1 MWVVDMKLCDFGE
14 YKEFIEAKEKYTKN
28 PTSDNYIKMQSLRA
42 NILSELKMLLSDC
55 RLTYEEF
62 FALKDKLFE

>member
-1 MWVVDMKLCDFGE
+1 MYMKLCDFGE
-14 YKEFIEAKEKYTKN
+14 YQDFIEVKEKYTKN

-42 NILSELKMLLSDC
+42 NILSELKMLLSDG
-55 RLTYEEF
+55 RLTYGEF

>member
-1 MWVVDMKLCDFGE
+1 MYMKLCDFGE
-14 YKEFIEAKEKYTKN
+14 YQDFTAVKEKYTKN

-62 FALKDKLFE
+62 FALKSKLFE

>member
-1 MWVVDMKLCDFGE
+1 MKLCDLFE

-42 NILSELKMLLSDC
+42 NILAELKMLLSYGI
-55 RLTYEEF
+55 LTYEKFCE
-62 FALKDKLFE
+62 LKAELFE

>member
-1 MWVVDMKLCDFGE
+1 MYMKLCDFGE
-14 YKEFIEAKEKYTKN
+14 YQDFTAVKEKCTKN

-42 NILSELKMLLSDC
+42 NILSELKMLLSDG

-62 FALKDKLFE
+62 CELKAELFE

>member
-1 MWVVDMKLCDFGE
+1 MYMKLCDLGE

-28 PTSDNYIKMQSLRA
+28 STSGNYIKMQSLRA
-42 NILSELKMLLSDC
+42 NILSELKLSDG

-62 FALKDKLFE
+62 FTLKSKLFE

>member
-1 MWVVDMKLCDFGE
+1 MYMKLCDFGE
-14 YKEFIEAKEKYTKN
+14 YQDFTAVKEKYTKN

-42 NILSELKMLLSDC
+42 NILSELKMLLSDG

-62 FALKDKLFE
+62 CELKSKLFE

>member
-1 MWVVDMKLCDFGE
+1 MKLCDLFE

-28 PTSDNYIKMQSLRA
+28 STSGNYIKMQSLR
-42 NILSELKMLLSDC
+42 DG

-62 FALKDKLFE
+62 CELKAELFE